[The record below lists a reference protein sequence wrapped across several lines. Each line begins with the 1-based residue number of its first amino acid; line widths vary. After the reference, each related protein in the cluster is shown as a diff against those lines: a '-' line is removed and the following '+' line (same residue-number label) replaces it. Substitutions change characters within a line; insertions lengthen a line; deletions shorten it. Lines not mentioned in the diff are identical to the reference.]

1 MEAELEHDH
10 WESYVQCFRQ
20 TYGRAPVVY
29 DLFCGEGGYSRG
41 AALAGCTVVGF
52 DIKDQPY
59 TYGKLATS
67 RLNGS
72 NHFAR
77 EAIPGMHYCCR
88 DVLSEDFRAELLST
102 GKIHDFA
109 PPDVIHASPECAPYS
124 KLNRLGKIGS
134 SDDGSIPMV
143 IDFLQQY
150 ALRRLSGQCTQAGS
164 AVVPWTVENVPTA
177 QKEMETGST
186 DKSSI
191 ETLCGTMFGH
201 RVFRHRLFRSD
212 HDVTISVSSVTTTV
226 SIWALVHS

>member
-109 PPDVIHASPECAPYS
+109 PPDVIHASPECAACISLIYLVS
-124 KLNRLGKIGS
+124 HIMLISGGGVFQLL
-134 SDDGSIPMV
+134 SIHS
-143 IDFLQQY
+143 
-150 ALRRLSGQCTQAGS
+150 RLS
-164 AVVPWTVENVPTA
+164 
-177 QKEMETGST
+177 
-186 DKSSI
+186 
-191 ETLCGTMFGH
+191 FGNWN
-201 RVFRHRLFRSD
+201 D
-212 HDVTISVSSVTTTV
+212 
-226 SIWALVHS
+226 